1 MARGRR
7 APIVF
12 AAGGA
17 LALLAAGA
25 IVSRS
30 RVDGGEPSSARV
42 DATASAV
49 REAPVPVAGVE
60 LDAQRTEVAGAEPS
74 NATVADDV
82 KDAAADAAQ
91 IERAV
96 DKSLAALAENLG
108 GAEWSRAS
116 WDAALGAT
124 AGSLPD
130 GAALRLCEVFH
141 DGTRPITE
149 RLVAAELLHKFG
161 SARGA
166 LTDGGT
172 IDELRRLTLGS
183 QADGRASL
191 AAAATRALA
200 WLGDDVDRARLL
212 DVVCGSISEEER
224 ASATWALA
232 AAPADRLLPALCDRL
247 APGRDA
253 RATELALVTLDAVL
267 RRPPDADTGELSPA
281 QAHASD
287 AALASLL
294 SDAKTPPRVRQRAL
308 VVCAALAERSDVSH
322 AAALLASC
330 VDDPAAPSDLRL
342 RAAESLLRIGSNFR
356 AAERKTALDHLLA
369 VARDVQGASA
379 ADRRRAWSALIG
391 LQTHAAPDDATT
403 ADVAAQLSSLSDAET
418 DATVRATIAR
428 SSQRASST
436 K

>member
-1 MARGRR
+1 MAHGRR

-25 IVSRS
+25 IVERS
-30 RVDGGEPSSARV
+30 RVDGGTPSSARV
-42 DATASAV
+42 DATATAV

-60 LDAQRTEVAGAEPS
+60 LDAQRTEVAGAELS
-74 NATVADDV
+74 NATAADDV

-96 DKSLAALAENLG
+96 DQSLAALAENLG

-149 RLVAAELLHKFG
+149 RLVAAELLRKFG

-172 IDELRRLTLGS
+172 IDELRDLARGS
-183 QADGRASL
+183 RNDGRASL

-200 WLGDDVDRARLL
+200 WLGDDVDRAHLL
-212 DVVCGSISEEER
+212 DLVCGSISEAER
-224 ASATWALA
+224 ASSTWALA
-232 AAPADRLLPALCDRL
+232 AAPADRLLPALCERL
-247 APGRDA
+247 APGRDARDA
-253 RATELALVTLDAVL
+253 RATELALVTFDSVL

-281 QAHASD
+281 QVHAGD
-287 AALASLL
+287 AALESLL
-294 SDAKTPPRVRQRAL
+294 SDAKTPERVRQRAL
-308 VVCAALAERSDVSH
+308 VVCAALAERSDASR

-356 AAERKTALDHLLA
+356 AVERKSALDHLLA

-379 ADRRRAWSALIG
+379 GDRRRAWSALIG
-391 LQTHAAPDDATT
+391 LQTTASPDDAAT
-403 ADVAAQLSSLSDAET
+403 ADVLAQLPALSDAET
-418 DATVRATIAR
+418 DAAVRETIAR
-428 SSQRASST
+428 SNQRVR
-436 K
+436 